1 MNKTNTIINRIQA
14 VDNFLNL
21 AYFCESWQDFIEELG
36 EWGVYSIAKIDFDDK
51 ELNIDLLNQFINQEG
66 N

>member
-1 MNKTNTIINRIQA
+1 MSNQTIINRIQA

-21 AYFCESWQDFIEELG
+21 AYFCESWQDFIEEIG

>member
-1 MNKTNTIINRIQA
+1 MNKTSTIINRIQA

-21 AYFCESWQDFIEELG
+21 AYFCANWEEFIQELE

-51 ELNIDLLNQFINQEG
+51 ELNVDLLNQFISQEG
-66 N
+66 